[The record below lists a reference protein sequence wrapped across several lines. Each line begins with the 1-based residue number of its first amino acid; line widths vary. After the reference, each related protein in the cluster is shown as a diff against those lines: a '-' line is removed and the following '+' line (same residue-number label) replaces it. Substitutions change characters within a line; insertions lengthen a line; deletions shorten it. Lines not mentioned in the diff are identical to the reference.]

1 MTHKDYEKALVMLE
15 KLDSVPPYSLEYN
28 NLVLLSRLVEIY
40 EAENF
45 GSVAQL
51 VEHPPV

>member
-1 MTHKDYEKALVMLE
+1 MTPESYRKALVMLE
-15 KLDSVPPYSLEYN
+15 KLDSVPQYSLEYN

-51 VEHPPV
+51 EEHPSV

>member
-1 MTHKDYEKALVMLE
+1 MTPEDYRKALVLLE
-15 KLDSVPPYSLEYN
+15 DLDKVPQYSLEYN
-28 NLVLLSRLVEIY
+28 NLVLLSRIVEIY
-40 EAENF
+40 EAEEF